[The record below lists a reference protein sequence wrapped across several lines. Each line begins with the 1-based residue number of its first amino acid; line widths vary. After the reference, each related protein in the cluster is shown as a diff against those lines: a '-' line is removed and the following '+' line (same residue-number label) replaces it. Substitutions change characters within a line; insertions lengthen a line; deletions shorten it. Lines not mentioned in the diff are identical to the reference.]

1 MHIKILKSSSIPGK
15 QQEKEDNGDR
25 IGVQEDGS
33 ILNLLVVHKQTDDIG
48 KPAVKI
54 DLDNNSLVCR
64 ASVKPNAYI
73 NYYVLDDIV
82 ASTSANLTSV
92 SVEDNK
98 LENRR
103 GSFKKTLLTIISEH
117 VIFFLKATL
126 QFCWPN

>member
-1 MHIKILKSSSIPGK
+1 MHIELHKSSSIPGQ

-25 IGVQEDGS
+25 TGVQEDGN

-48 KPAVKI
+48 NPTMKI

-98 LENRR
+98 LENRQ
-103 GSFKKTLLTIISEH
+103 GSFKKTLLTIILEH
-117 VIFFLKATL
+117 VIFF
-126 QFCWPN
+126 